1 MSAPR
6 GRKHAGIIRWL
17 TDRARR
23 ETRAAEAAQTAE
35 AMRAH
40 AVLAKQIDQ
49 AIADL
54 RRAQENE
61 DD

>member
-1 MSAPR
+1 MSVPR

-17 TDRARR
+17 TDRAGR

-49 AIADL
+49 AITDL
-54 RRAQENE
+54 RRCQNE
-61 DD
+61 DN